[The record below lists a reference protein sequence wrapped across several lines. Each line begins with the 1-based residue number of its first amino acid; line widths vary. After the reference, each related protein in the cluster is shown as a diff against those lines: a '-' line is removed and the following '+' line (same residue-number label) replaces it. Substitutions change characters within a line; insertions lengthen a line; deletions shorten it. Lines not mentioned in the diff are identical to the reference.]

1 MLVST
6 LVLFMATAIL
16 LWAYFR
22 KKKERLMTL
31 AEKIPGPKPLPL
43 IGNALEFG
51 TTPRGAYELFSLM
64 HL

>member
-6 LVLFMATAIL
+6 LVLLVAIVIL

-22 KKKERLMTL
+22 KNNQRLMML
-31 AEKIPGPKPLPL
+31 AEKIPGPKPLPF

-51 TTPRGAYELFSLM
+51 ASPKGTYELFSSINL
-64 HL
+64 